1 MTITSLVHAG
11 ENEIKVL
18 VLKWSD
24 GTYLEDQDMWRMSGI
39 FREVYLLFR
48 DETHIRDIFVH
59 CDLDDSFTDA
69 DFTVDVDV
77 TGKATVEWTLDC
89 PCGETIS
96 SGKCDVDESGKIVVP
111 TIKNAKLWSDE
122 EPNLYN
128 LTLHCGNEY
137 ITLPIGA
144 RRVEIK
150 DGCVVINGKKVKA
163 KGVNRHDSHH
173 LLGHST
179 PG

>member
-1 MTITSLVHAG
+1 MTSEIDVTSLVHAG

-69 DFTVDVDV
+69 DFTADVDV
-77 TGKATVEWTLDC
+77 TLSLIHIYA
-89 PCGETIS
+89 
-96 SGKCDVDESGKIVVP
+96 
-111 TIKNAKLWSDE
+111 
-122 EPNLYN
+122 
-128 LTLHCGNEY
+128 
-137 ITLPIGA
+137 
-144 RRVEIK
+144 
-150 DGCVVINGKKVKA
+150 
-163 KGVNRHDSHH
+163 
-173 LLGHST
+173 
-179 PG
+179 